1 MAANDYE
8 FVEGLVYAYL
18 AKKTKSKKLI
28 SQDRR
33 VVTDNEILGLFEFYL
48 RRRVKESDC
57 SEFVAKRD
65 GKEVF
70 KAELLDVEE
79 EEEEERKVKWL
90 KSE

>member
-8 FVEGLVYAYL
+8 FVTGLVYAYL

-48 RRRVKESDC
+48 RRRFENDGSKKV
-57 SEFVAKRD
+57 VVKRD
-65 GKEVF
+65 GKVIF
-70 KAELLDVEE
+70 GAELLDVEE
-79 EEEEERKVKWL
+79 EKEVGNAGN
-90 KSE
+90 

>member
-8 FVEGLVYAYL
+8 FVTGLLYPYI
-18 AKKTKSKKLI
+18 AKKTKSKKLM

-48 RRRVKESDC
+48 RRRVKGDGC
-57 SEFVAKRD
+57 RKFVVERD

-70 KAELLDVEE
+70 EVELLDEE
-79 EEEEERKVKWL
+79 EE
-90 KSE
+90 